1 VGITPAPAA
10 PVRCLHW
17 ATDIT
22 NSLAKASY
30 RQRVTHITEALS
42 FLSESDKDQVMGR
55 AILARL
61 GWVSAFCQ
69 GNEDN
74 SP

>member
-42 FLSESDKDQVMGR
+42 LSDKDQVMGG

-69 GNEDN
+69 DNEDN

>member
-1 VGITPAPAA
+1 MGITPAPAA

-42 FLSESDKDQVMGR
+42 LSDKDQVMGG

-69 GNEDN
+69 DNEDN

>member
-42 FLSESDKDQVMGR
+42 LNDKDQVMGG

-61 GWVSAFCQ
+61 GGVSAFCQ
-69 GNEDN
+69 DNEDN